1 MAITGIS
8 AISGE
13 QIIAAGAVSAKE
25 AGKASF
31 TTGGNDIQNLYDTV
45 STNSASWAE
54 GADYTA
60 GNNISIAGNVISTT
74 NNLKVDSITAS
85 GDVMVGNSGISTYV
99 TAAGSNTSGSLW
111 FNTQASLSDTYHIVF
126 GMLNET
132 AVEFGIRDE
141 NDWGENYWVS
151 NLSTANLR
159 NDFTI
164 TGLSSVPGAVTA
176 SAGSWTSLDDLISH
190 GKIGVNTTQTS
201 HYDCTLWK
209 ITGNLS
215 ASMSALNATVATNS
229 AKWNTVTN
237 KLDTTAFSTV
247 SGNFLTAHQA
257 LPNSGNWDST
267 YTTVSTNSADWNSAA
282 AMNELPVSAGEGM
295 DIQNVDGTIVFSCTG
310 GSVPEGV
317 LVESGLEYNANNE
330 ISGYSGSAF
339 AQPSISAA
347 EWNSNYETVNTN
359 SGAWGGDALPISA
372 GPGVKV
378 ELTDGKLLFST
389 DETMLWSGTLTSGNS
404 INLSETVKN
413 FQYVDYYGYD
423 STRGKSVYYRQDTT
437 HITGGE
443 TNMFNIAF
451 ADGNLDNHWF
461 GWYFSQIKYD
471 TTSYNSITNSGGNQ
485 IYANTETMAWTK
497 NAGRYIILDKVIGI
511 NRTAG
516 GN

>member
-176 SAGSWTSLDDLISH
+176 SAGSWTSLEDLISH

-229 AKWNTVTN
+229 AKWNTVTS
-237 KLDTTAFSTV
+237 KLDSTAFSTV
-247 SGNFLTAHQA
+247 SGDFLTAHQS

-267 YTTVSTNSADWNSAA
+267 YTTVSTNSASWGAGSTYTGDAQGALDEVYSNSANWDGSYDTLTANSGSWTSTNNTVSQRSGNWNKAYTAVTGNSAA
-282 AMNELPVSAGEGM
+282 W
-295 DIQNVDGTIVFSCTG
+295 G
-310 GSVPEGV
+310 GS
-317 LVESGLEYNANNE
+317 
-330 ISGYSGSAF
+330 
-339 AQPSISAA
+339 
-347 EWNSNYETVNTN
+347 
-359 SGAWGGDALPISA
+359 ALPISA
-372 GPGVKV
+372 GPGVKMDV
-378 ELTDGKLLFST
+378 VNDTLVFSN
-389 DETMLWSGTLTSGNS
+389 DETVLYSGTAQTSAITFSESLTAFERILVAAGQVSVGNWGYTYLTNGGSNTYYAGFIRFIGGNNPVQIGGCILNVNSQHTSGNL
-404 INLSETVKN
+404 NPC
-413 FQYVDYYGYD
+413 G
-423 STRGKSVYYRQDTT
+423 R
-437 HITGGE
+437 
-443 TNMFNIAF
+443 
-451 ADGNLDNHWF
+451 HWF
-461 GWYFSQIKYD
+461 PTTTAAGGGDTNQFYF
-471 TTSYNSITNSGGNQ
+471 T
-485 IYANTETMAWTK
+485 
-497 NAGRYIILDKVIGI
+497 KVIGI
-511 NRTAG
+511 NRTAS
-516 GN
+516 N

>member
-31 TTGGNDIQNLYDTV
+31 TTGGNNIQNLYDTV

-164 TGLSSVPGAVTA
+164 TGLSSVPGAVTS

-190 GKIGVNTTQTS
+190 GKMGVNTTQTS

-247 SGNFLTAHQA
+247 SGDFLTAHQA
-257 LPNSGNWDST
+257 LPNSANWDST
-267 YTTVSTNSADWNSAA
+267 YTTVSNNSASWGAGSTYTGDAQGALDEVYSNSANWDGSYDTLTANSANWTA
-282 AMNELPVSAGEGM
+282 AGNTLGSNSGKWNQTYNTVSSNSA
-295 DIQNVDGTIVFSCTG
+295 TWG
-310 GSVPEGV
+310 GSILNV
-317 LVESGLEYNANNE
+317 
-330 ISGYSGSAF
+330 
-339 AQPSISAA
+339 
-347 EWNSNYETVNTN
+347 
-359 SGAWGGDALPISA
+359 SA
-372 GPGVKV
+372 GPGVKMDV
-378 ELTDGKLLFST
+378 VNDTLVFSN
-389 DETMLWSGTLTSGNS
+389 DETVLYSGTATSAVT
-404 INLSETVKN
+404 LSESMQNFDYLRLYFDLGANDRPKPVISCRYSPIMTVSWAQGIAN
-413 FQYVDYYGYD
+413 AFQTVAYISANPTAMKIVH
-423 STRGKSVYYRQDTT
+423 TRQVALGSLTNTAAANTT
-437 HITGGE
+437 GTLDE
-443 TNMFNIAF
+443 TNSM
-451 ADGNLDNHWF
+451 
-461 GWYFSQIKYD
+461 
-471 TTSYNSITNSGGNQ
+471 NSIT
-485 IYANTETMAWTK
+485 
-497 NAGRYIILDKVIGI
+497 KVVGI

-516 GN
+516 NS